1 MNNNKPNTII
11 GLEVHI
17 QLNLKSKLFCTCQTT
32 GNEEPNTRTCPVCL
46 GHPGSK
52 PLVNKKAIEAAIR
65 LALALGTQLNN
76 TITFSRKS
84 YFYPDLAKSYQ
95 ITQYEIPIATNGTLT
110 LPNGKPVHITRLHLE
125 EDPAAL
131 THTETTTLIDHNRSG
146 IPLIELVTAPEL
158 TTPEEAR
165 DFMNTLLTIIGYLN
179 IHDPTTGILK
189 ADANI
194 SIAKHNYTRVE
205 IKNILGFKEIERAL
219 THEQKRQHSHDVIR
233 ETRGWDATT
242 GHTYSMRTKEEEADY
257 GYILEPDIPTITIT
271 QEQISALRTTVPELP
286 QTKAQRWVQTQK
298 INSTDASI
306 IASDL
311 TLATLYENLTQH
323 HNPTLVSRWLRRELL
338 RALNLS
344 GKTVQDIKEENLHEL
359 FQLLETKKITDRIA
373 QQLIEELARKDF
385 SPKQRVEEQ
394 KLGIVGDEELILET
408 CKKILAENKKAVA
421 DYKSGEEKAFHY
433 LFGQA
438 MKALKGKAKPD
449 MIKEKLKELLD

>member
-1 MNNNKPNTII
+1 MNNTKPEII

-17 QLNLKSKLFCTCQTT
+17 QLNLNTKLFCSCPTT
-32 GNEEPNTRTCPVCL
+32 GNDEPNTRTCPVCL

-52 PLVNKKAIEAAIR
+52 PLINKKAIDAAIR
-65 LALALGTQLNN
+65 LGLAVGAQLQP

-110 LPNGKPVHITRLHLE
+110 LPNGKTINITRLHLE
-125 EDPAAL
+125 EDPASL
-131 THTETTTLIDHNRSG
+131 THTSTTTLIDHNRSG

-165 DFMNTLLTIIGYLN
+165 DFMNTLLTILGYLG
-179 IHDPTTGILK
+179 IHNPDTGILK

-194 SIAKHNYTRVE
+194 SISKHNYTRVE

-219 THEQKRQHSHDVIR
+219 THEIKRQNAHDVTR
-233 ETRGWDATT
+233 ETRGWDATA

-257 GYILEPDIPTITIT
+257 GYILEPDIPPITLT
-271 QEQISALRTTVPELP
+271 QETISELRTTVPELP
-286 QTKAQRWVQTQK
+286 QTKAQRWTQLQK
-298 INSTDASI
+298 IDTTDAKI

-311 TLATLYENLTQH
+311 ALATLYENLSQH
-323 HNPTLVSRWLRRELL
+323 HNPVLVSRWLRRELL

-344 GKTVQDIKEENLHEL
+344 NKTVDNIKEERLHEL
-359 FQLLETKKITDRIA
+359 FQLLESKKITDKIG

-394 KLGIVGDEELILET
+394 KLGTVDDEDIILKT
-408 CKKILAENKKAVA
+408 CNKILLENKQAVT
-421 DYKSGEEKAFHY
+421 DYKTGEEKAFHY

-438 MKALKGKAKPD
+438 MKALKGKGKPD
-449 MIKEKLKELLD
+449 IIKQKLKELLD